1 MSVPA
6 SRQSLCTFLF
16 VMKICRVEDILVQG
30 LVEGS
35 VVLFHRAG
43 TITVQSSGIIS
54 TSGMGSTL
62 ALFRFSVSHAFNF
75 FCNYVR

>member
-6 SRQSLCTFLF
+6 GIGSLCTFLF

-54 TSGMGSTL
+54 TSGMGMTL
-62 ALFRFSVSHAFNF
+62 ALFLFSVSHAFHF